1 MIVLVRVIFLTIKAT
16 FYFNFNIFVLRVF
29 KDKLA
34 LSAFLSDKSKVG
46 FVPTMGALHKGHV
59 SLIKLSVNQCQVTV
73 CSIFVNPAQFNDKN
87 DLLNY
92 PRTTEKDL
100 ALLEEAGCDVVFIPE
115 VEEIYPPNLSM
126 QNYDFGAIEK
136 VMEGEHRPGHFNGM
150 ANVVQRLFDIV
161 KPNLAFFGE
170 KDFQQLC
177 VVKQLVKLL
186 DLSITIVPGAI
197 IREDDGLAMSSR
209 NMLLTSSERTQA
221 SGIYNTL
228 AQIKKRSNTSNPQEL
243 LEFAIENFKKYPLIK
258 PEYIQFAYA
267 DNLENITVL
276 DKSRSVMLFIAVKL
290 GKVRLIDNM
299 LIYE

>member
-1 MIVLVRVIFLTIKAT
+1 ME
-16 FYFNFNIFVLRVF
+16 VF

-34 LSAFLSDKSKVG
+34 LSAYLSNKTKVG

-59 SLIKLSVNQCQVTV
+59 SLIKLSEQQCETTV

-100 ALLEEAGCDVVFIPE
+100 ALLKEAGCNVVFIPE
-115 VEEIYPPNLSM
+115 VDEIYPPHLPM
-126 QNYDFGAIEK
+126 QHYDFGAIEK

-150 ANVVQRLFDIV
+150 ANVVQRLFAIV
-161 KPNLAFFGE
+161 QPHFAFFGE

-186 DLSITIVPGAI
+186 NLPITIVPGAI
-197 IREDDGLAMSSR
+197 IREEDGLAMSSR
-209 NMLLTSSERTQA
+209 NMLLTPTERAQA
-221 SGIYNTL
+221 SGIYETL
-228 AQIKKRSNTSNPQEL
+228 TRIKTNSKGSNPHEL
-243 LEFAIENFKKYPLIK
+243 LQFAFENFRNYPLIT

-267 DNLENITVL
+267 DNLENVKAL
-276 DKSRSVMLFIAVKL
+276 DKGRAIILFIAVKL

-299 LIYE
+299 LVYE

>member
-1 MIVLVRVIFLTIKAT
+1 M
-16 FYFNFNIFVLRVF
+16 RVF
-29 KDKLA
+29 KDKSA

-46 FVPTMGALHKGHV
+46 FVPTMGALHNGHV
-59 SLIKLSVNQCQVTV
+59 SLIKLSVNQCETTV

-100 ALLEEAGCDVVFIPE
+100 ALLKEAGCDAVFIPE
-115 VEEIYPPNLSM
+115 VEEIYPPNLPM
-126 QNYDFGAIEK
+126 QHYDFGAIEK

-150 ANVVQRLFDIV
+150 ANVVQRLFEIV
-161 KPNLAFFGE
+161 KPHFAFFGE

-186 DLSITIVPGAI
+186 NLPIIIVPCAI
-197 IREDDGLAMSSR
+197 VREEDGLAMSSR
-209 NMLLTSSERTQA
+209 NMLLTPEERVQA
-221 SGIYNTL
+221 AGIFNTL
-228 AQIKKRSNTSNPQEL
+228 SAIKIESKTASSQEL
-243 LEFAIENFKKYPLIK
+243 LQLAIENFKKYPLIT

-267 DNLENITVL
+267 DNLEKL
-276 DKSRSVMLFIAVKL
+276 ELHDKSRAAMLFIAVKL
-290 GKVRLIDNM
+290 GRVRLIDNM

>member
-1 MIVLVRVIFLTIKAT
+1 MK
-16 FYFNFNIFVLRVF
+16 VF

-34 LSAFLSDKSKVG
+34 LSAYLSDKSLVG
-46 FVPTMGALHKGHV
+46 FVPTMGALHYGHV
-59 SLIKLSVNQCQVTV
+59 SLIKLSVNQCSLTV

-115 VEEIYPPNLSM
+115 VNEIYPSDLPL
-126 QNYDFGAIEK
+126 QHYDFGAIEK

-161 KPNLAFFGE
+161 KPNFAFFGE

-186 DLSITIVPGAI
+186 NLPITIVPGKI
-197 IREDDGLAMSSR
+197 IREEDGLAMSSR
-209 NMLLTSSERTQA
+209 NMLLNKEERQQA
-221 SGIYNTL
+221 AGIYKTL
-228 AQIKKRSNTSNPQEL
+228 SLIKQHSTAATPDEL
-243 LEFAIENFKKYPLIK
+243 LILAKKNFEQYPLII

-267 DNLENITVL
+267 DNLEKPGTI
-276 DKSRSVMLFIAVKL
+276 DHSRAVIMFIAVKL

>member
-1 MIVLVRVIFLTIKAT
+1 VLIKAIFLTIKAT
-16 FYFNFNIFVLRVF
+16 FYFNVNIFVLRVF

-34 LSAFLSDKSKVG
+34 LSAFLNYKSKVG
-46 FVPTMGALHKGHV
+46 FVPTMGALHQGHV
-59 SLIKLSVNQCQVTV
+59 SLIKLSVNQCQTTV

-115 VEEIYPPNLSM
+115 VEEIYPPNISM

-161 KPNLAFFGE
+161 KPRFAFFGE

-186 DLSITIVPGAI
+186 DLAITIVPGAI

-209 NMLLTSSERTQA
+209 NMLLTSLERAQA
-221 SGIYNTL
+221 VGIYNTL
-228 AQIKKRSNTSNPQEL
+228 SEIKMKSNASSPQEL
-243 LEFAIENFKKYPLIK
+243 LQFATENFKKYPLIT

-267 DNLENITVL
+267 DNLEKLIVH

>member
-1 MIVLVRVIFLTIKAT
+1 MK
-16 FYFNFNIFVLRVF
+16 VF

-34 LSAFLSDKSKVG
+34 LSAYLSDKINIG
-46 FVPTMGALHKGHV
+46 FVPTMGALHSGHV
-59 SLIKLSVNQCQVTV
+59 SLIKLSVQQCNITV

-100 ALLEEAGCDVVFIPE
+100 LLLEQAGCNVVFIPE
-115 VEEIYPPNLSM
+115 VEEIYPFNLPM
-126 QNYDFGAIEK
+126 QHYDFGIIEH

-161 KPNLAFFGE
+161 KPDFAFFGE

-177 VVKQLVKLL
+177 VVKLLVKLL
-186 DLSITIVPGAI
+186 NLPITIVPGKI
-197 IREDDGLAMSSR
+197 IRESDGLAMSSR
-209 NMLLTSSERTQA
+209 NMLLTNNERA
-221 SGIYNTL
+221 EAVGIFNTL
-228 AQIKKRSNTSNPQEL
+228 IEVRKRSDGLNINEL
-243 LEFAIENFKKYPLIK
+243 LLFASENLKKYPLITA
-258 PEYIQFAYA
+258 EYIQFAYA
-267 DNLENITVL
+267 DNLEKIEKRH
-276 DKSRSVMLFIAVKL
+276 DKNRTVMLFVAVKL

>member
-1 MIVLVRVIFLTIKAT
+1 MK
-16 FYFNFNIFVLRVF
+16 VF

-34 LSAFLSDKSKVG
+34 LSAYLSNKSKVG

-59 SLIKLSVNQCQVTV
+59 SLIRLSVNQCETTV
-73 CSIFVNPAQFNDKN
+73 CSIFVNPTQFNDKN

-100 ALLEEAGCDVVFIPE
+100 ELLQEAGCDVVFIPE
-115 VEEIYPPNLSM
+115 VDEIYPPNLPM
-126 QNYDFGAIEK
+126 QHYDFGTIEK
-136 VMEGEHRPGHFNGM
+136 VMEGEHRPDHFNGM

-161 KPNLAFFGE
+161 KPNFAFFGE

-186 DLSITIVPGAI
+186 HLPITIVPGKI
-197 IREDDGLAMSSR
+197 IREEDGLAMSSR
-209 NMLLTSSERTQA
+209 NMLLTPVERVEA
-221 SGIYNTL
+221 AGIYETL
-228 AQIKKRSNTSNPQEL
+228 NEVKKRSDGVDITEL
-243 LEFAIENFKKYPLIK
+243 LQVAHQNLLKYPLISA
-258 PEYIQFAYA
+258 EYIQFAYA
-267 DNLENITVL
+267 DNLEKIEHTL
-276 DKSRSVMLFIAVKL
+276 DKKRAVMLFMAVKL

>member
-1 MIVLVRVIFLTIKAT
+1 LK
-16 FYFNFNIFVLRVF
+16 VF

-34 LSAFLSDKSKVG
+34 LTDYLSDKINIG
-46 FVPTMGALHKGHV
+46 FVPTMGALHHGHV
-59 SLIKLSVNQCQVTV
+59 SLIKLSVQQCSITV

-100 ALLEEAGCDVVFIPE
+100 LLLEEAGCNVVFIPE
-115 VEEIYPPNLSM
+115 VEEIYPLNLPM
-126 QNYDFGAIEK
+126 QHYDFGVIEK

-161 KPNLAFFGE
+161 KPNFAFFGE

-186 DLSITIVPGAI
+186 SLPITIVPGKI
-197 IREDDGLAMSSR
+197 IREKDGLAMSSR
-209 NMLLTSSERTQA
+209 NMLLTPIERA
-221 SGIYNTL
+221 AAVGIFNTL
-228 AQIKKRSNTSNPQEL
+228 NEVRKKSEGLSIAEL
-243 LEFAIENFKKYPLIK
+243 LLFANENFKKYPLIS

-267 DNLENITVL
+267 DNLEKIETVH
-276 DKSRSVMLFIAVKL
+276 DKNRAVMLFIAVKL

>member
-1 MIVLVRVIFLTIKAT
+1 
-16 FYFNFNIFVLRVF
+16 
-29 KDKLA
+29 
-34 LSAFLSDKSKVG
+34 
-46 FVPTMGALHKGHV
+46 
-59 SLIKLSVNQCQVTV
+59 
-73 CSIFVNPAQFNDKN
+73 
-87 DLLNY
+87 
-92 PRTTEKDL
+92 
-100 ALLEEAGCDVVFIPE
+100 
-115 VEEIYPPNLSM
+115 
-126 QNYDFGAIEK
+126 
-136 VMEGEHRPGHFNGM
+136 MEGEHRPGHFNGM

-186 DLSITIVPGAI
+186 DLPITIVPGAI

-209 NMLLTSSERTQA
+209 NMLLTSLERTQA

-228 AQIKKRSNTSNPQEL
+228 LQIKNRSNTSNPQEL
-243 LEFAIENFKKYPLIK
+243 LEFAVENFKKYPLIK

-267 DNLENITVL
+267 DNLENLTVL

>member
-1 MIVLVRVIFLTIKAT
+1 M
-16 FYFNFNIFVLRVF
+16 
-29 KDKLA
+29 
-34 LSAFLSDKSKVG
+34 VG
-46 FVPTMGALHKGHV
+46 FVPTMGALHNGHV
-59 SLIKLSVNQCQVTV
+59 SLIKLSVSQCKTTV

-100 ALLEEAGCDVVFIPE
+100 ALLKEAGCDAVFIPE
-115 VEEIYPPNLSM
+115 VEEIYPPNLPM
-126 QNYDFGAIEK
+126 QKYDFGAIEK

-161 KPNLAFFGE
+161 KPHFAFFGE

-186 DLSITIVPGAI
+186 QLPITIVAGAI
-197 IREDDGLAMSSR
+197 VREADGLAMSSR
-209 NMLLTSSERTQA
+209 NMLLTTVERAQA
-221 SGIYNTL
+221 TGIFNTL
-228 AQIKKRSNTSNPQEL
+228 SAIKAKSKTAGPQEL
-243 LEFAIENFKKYPLIK
+243 LKFAAENFKKYPLIT

-267 DNLENITVL
+267 DNLEKVEEL
-276 DKSRSVMLFIAVKL
+276 ESGRSIMLFIAVKL

>member
-1 MIVLVRVIFLTIKAT
+1 
-16 FYFNFNIFVLRVF
+16 LRVF

-34 LSAFLSDKSKVG
+34 LSAYLSSKSKVG
-46 FVPTMGALHKGHV
+46 FVPTMGALHNGHV
-59 SLIKLSVNQCQVTV
+59 SLIKLSVSQCETTV

-100 ALLEEAGCDVVFIPE
+100 NLLKEAGCDVVFIPE
-115 VEEIYPPNLSM
+115 VEEIYPPNMPM
-126 QNYDFGAIEK
+126 QHYDFGEIEK

-161 KPNLAFFGE
+161 KPQYAFFGE

-186 DLSITIVPGAI
+186 KLPLKIVPGAI
-197 IREDDGLAMSSR
+197 IREPDGLAMSSR
-209 NMLLTSSERTQA
+209 NMLLTSTERTQA
-221 SGIYNTL
+221 IGIYNTL
-228 AQIKKRSNTSNPQEL
+228 LLIKNNCKNLSINEL
-243 LEFAIENFKKYPLIK
+243 MLLAIENLKKYPLIT

-267 DNLENITVL
+267 DNLAKAEVY
-276 DKSRSVMLFIAVKL
+276 DGSRALMLFIAVRL

>member
-1 MIVLVRVIFLTIKAT
+1 M
-16 FYFNFNIFVLRVF
+16 
-29 KDKLA
+29 
-34 LSAFLSDKSKVG
+34 
-46 FVPTMGALHKGHV
+46 
-59 SLIKLSVNQCQVTV
+59 
-73 CSIFVNPAQFNDKN
+73 
-87 DLLNY
+87 
-92 PRTTEKDL
+92 

-161 KPNLAFFGE
+161 KPNVAFFGE

-186 DLSITIVPGAI
+186 DLPITIVPGAI

-209 NMLLTSSERTQA
+209 NMLLTSLERTQA

-228 AQIKKRSNTSNPQEL
+228 LQIKNRSNTSNPQEL
-243 LEFAIENFKKYPLIK
+243 LEFAVENFKKYPLIK
-258 PEYIQFAYA
+258 PESIQFAYA
-267 DNLENITVL
+267 DNLENLTVL

>member
-1 MIVLVRVIFLTIKAT
+1 LK
-16 FYFNFNIFVLRVF
+16 VF

-34 LSAFLSDKSKVG
+34 LTNFLSTKTNIG
-46 FVPTMGALHKGHV
+46 FVPTMGALHQGHV
-59 SLIKLSVNQCQVTV
+59 SLIKLAHKQCETTV
-73 CSIFVNPAQFNDKN
+73 CSIFVNPTQFNDKN

-100 ALLEEAGCDVVFIPE
+100 ALLKEAGCNVVFIPE
-115 VEEIYPPNLSM
+115 VEEIYPKNLPL
-126 QNYDFGAIEK
+126 QQYDFGAIEK

-150 ANVVQRLFDIV
+150 ANVVQRLFAIV
-161 KPNLAFFGE
+161 KPHFAFFGE

-186 DLSITIVPGAI
+186 NLPITIIPGEI
-197 IREDDGLAMSSR
+197 IRENDGLAMSSR
-209 NMLLTSSERTQA
+209 NMLLSSEERLQA
-221 SGIYNTL
+221 HGIFETL
-228 AQIKKRSNTSNPQEL
+228 SEIKKRRYQTDLPNL
-243 LEFAIENFKKYPLIK
+243 LDFAYQNFNKYPLIQ

-267 DNLENITVL
+267 DNLEKVL
-276 DKSRSVMLFIAVKL
+276 NRDATRPVMLFVAVKL

>member
-1 MIVLVRVIFLTIKAT
+1 M
-16 FYFNFNIFVLRVF
+16 
-29 KDKLA
+29 
-34 LSAFLSDKSKVG
+34 
-46 FVPTMGALHKGHV
+46 
-59 SLIKLSVNQCQVTV
+59 
-73 CSIFVNPAQFNDKN
+73 
-87 DLLNY
+87 
-92 PRTTEKDL
+92 
-100 ALLEEAGCDVVFIPE
+100 LEEAGCDVVFIPE
-115 VEEIYPPNLSM
+115 VEEIYPPNIAM

-161 KPNLAFFGE
+161 KPHFAFFGE

-228 AQIKKRSNTSNPQEL
+228 SQIKKRSNNSNPQEL

>member
-1 MIVLVRVIFLTIKAT
+1 VLVRVIFLTIKAT

-209 NMLLTSSERTQA
+209 N
-221 SGIYNTL
+221 
-228 AQIKKRSNTSNPQEL
+228 NTSNPQEL

>member
-1 MIVLVRVIFLTIKAT
+1 M
-16 FYFNFNIFVLRVF
+16 RVF

-46 FVPTMGALHKGHV
+46 FVPTMGALHNGHV

-73 CSIFVNPAQFNDKN
+73 CSIFVNPAQFNVKN

-186 DLSITIVPGAI
+186 DLPITIVPGAI
-197 IREDDGLAMSSR
+197 VREDDGLAMSSR
-209 NMLLTSSERTQA
+209 NMLLTSLERTQA

-228 AQIKKRSNTSNPQEL
+228 LQIKNRSNTSNPQEL
-243 LEFAIENFKKYPLIK
+243 LEFAVENLKKYPLIK

-267 DNLENITVL
+267 DNLENLTVL

>member
-1 MIVLVRVIFLTIKAT
+1 LK
-16 FYFNFNIFVLRVF
+16 VF

-34 LSAFLSDKSKVG
+34 LSAYLSDKINIG
-46 FVPTMGALHKGHV
+46 FVPTMGALHSGHV
-59 SLIKLSVNQCQVTV
+59 SLIKLSVQQCNITV

-100 ALLEEAGCDVVFIPE
+100 LLLEQAGCNVVFIPE
-115 VEEIYPPNLSM
+115 VEEIYPFNLPM
-126 QNYDFGAIEK
+126 QHYDFGIIEH

-161 KPNLAFFGE
+161 KPDFAFFGE

-177 VVKQLVKLL
+177 VVKLLVKLL
-186 DLSITIVPGAI
+186 NLPITIVPGKI
-197 IREDDGLAMSSR
+197 IRESDGLAMSSR
-209 NMLLTSSERTQA
+209 NMLLTNNERA
-221 SGIYNTL
+221 EAVGIFNTL
-228 AQIKKRSNTSNPQEL
+228 IEVRKRSDGLNINEL
-243 LEFAIENFKKYPLIK
+243 LLFASENLKKYPLITA
-258 PEYIQFAYA
+258 EYIQFAYA
-267 DNLENITVL
+267 DNLEKIEKRH
-276 DKSRSVMLFIAVKL
+276 DKNRTVMLFVAVKL

>member
-1 MIVLVRVIFLTIKAT
+1 MLVGVIFLTIKAT

-46 FVPTMGALHKGHV
+46 FVPTMGALHNGHV

-186 DLSITIVPGAI
+186 DLPITIVPGAI
-197 IREDDGLAMSSR
+197 VREDDGLAMSSR
-209 NMLLTSSERTQA
+209 NMLLTSLERTQA

-228 AQIKKRSNTSNPQEL
+228 LQIKNRSNTSNPQEL
-243 LEFAIENFKKYPLIK
+243 LEFAVENLKKYPLIK

-267 DNLENITVL
+267 DNLENLTVL
-276 DKSRSVMLFIAVKL
+276 DKSRSAMLFIAVKL

>member
-1 MIVLVRVIFLTIKAT
+1 MK
-16 FYFNFNIFVLRVF
+16 VF

-34 LSAFLSDKSKVG
+34 LSAFLSSKSKVG

-59 SLIKLSVNQCQVTV
+59 SLIRLSVSQCEITV

-100 ALLEEAGCDVVFIPE
+100 ELLEEAGCDVVFIPE
-115 VEEIYPPNLSM
+115 VDEIYPPNMPM
-126 QNYDFGAIEK
+126 QQYDFGAIEK

-161 KPNLAFFGE
+161 KPHVAFFGE
-170 KDFQQLC
+170 KDYQQLC

-186 DLSITIVPGAI
+186 NLPITIVPGAI
-197 IREDDGLAMSSR
+197 IREADGLAMSSR
-209 NMLLTSSERTQA
+209 NMLLTAEERIQA
-221 SGIYNTL
+221 AGIYDTL
-228 AQIKKRSNTSNPQEL
+228 TQIKNKSNSASVQEL
-243 LEFAIENFKKYPLIK
+243 LQLANENFKKFPLIA

-267 DNLENITVL
+267 DNLEKLVEH
-276 DKSRSVMLFIAVKL
+276 DKNRAVMLFVAVKL

>member
-1 MIVLVRVIFLTIKAT
+1 
-16 FYFNFNIFVLRVF
+16 
-29 KDKLA
+29 LA

-46 FVPTMGALHKGHV
+46 FVPTMGALHNGHV

-100 ALLEEAGCDVVFIPE
+100 TLLEEAGCDVVFIPE

-186 DLSITIVPGAI
+186 DLPITIVPGAI

-209 NMLLTSSERTQA
+209 NMLLTSLERTQA

-228 AQIKKRSNTSNPQEL
+228 LQIKNRSNTSNPQEL
-243 LEFAIENFKKYPLIK
+243 LDFAVENLKKYPLIK

-267 DNLENITVL
+267 DNLENLTVL

>member
-1 MIVLVRVIFLTIKAT
+1 LK
-16 FYFNFNIFVLRVF
+16 VF

-34 LSAFLSDKSKVG
+34 LFAYLSDKTNVG
-46 FVPTMGALHKGHV
+46 FVPTMGALHKGHI
-59 SLIKLSVNQCQVTV
+59 SLIKLSEQQCQITV

-92 PRTTEKDL
+92 PRTTENDL
-100 ALLEEAGCDVVFIPE
+100 VLLKEAGCDVVFIPE
-115 VEEIYPPNLSM
+115 VDEIYPPDLPM
-126 QNYDFGAIEK
+126 QHYDFGPIEK

-150 ANVVQRLFDIV
+150 ANVVQRLFAIV
-161 KPNLAFFGE
+161 KPNYAFFGE

-186 DLSITIVPGAI
+186 NLPITIVPGAI
-197 IREDDGLAMSSR
+197 IRENDGLAMSSR
-209 NMLLTSSERTQA
+209 NMLLSPLERIEAT
-221 SGIYNTL
+221 GIFDTL
-228 AQIKKRSNTSNPQEL
+228 SQVKAKSKDLTLDDL
-243 LEFAIENFKKYPLIK
+243 LEGAFQNLKKYPLIT

-267 DNLENITVL
+267 DNLESINNF
-276 DKSRSVMLFIAVKL
+276 DKNRAVMMFIAVKL

>member
-1 MIVLVRVIFLTIKAT
+1 
-16 FYFNFNIFVLRVF
+16 LRVF
-29 KDKLA
+29 KDKSA

-46 FVPTMGALHKGHV
+46 FVPTMGALHNGHV
-59 SLIKLSVNQCQVTV
+59 SLIKLSVNQCETTV

-100 ALLEEAGCDVVFIPE
+100 ALLKEAGCDAVFIPE
-115 VEEIYPPNLSM
+115 VEEIYPPNLPM
-126 QNYDFGAIEK
+126 QHYDFGAIEK

-150 ANVVQRLFDIV
+150 ANVVQRLFEIV
-161 KPNLAFFGE
+161 KPHFAFFGE

-186 DLSITIVPGAI
+186 NLPIIIVPCAI
-197 IREDDGLAMSSR
+197 VREEDGLAMSSR
-209 NMLLTSSERTQA
+209 NMLLTPEERVQA
-221 SGIYNTL
+221 AGIFNTL
-228 AQIKKRSNTSNPQEL
+228 SAIKIESKTASSQEL
-243 LEFAIENFKKYPLIK
+243 LQLAIENFKKYPLIT

-267 DNLENITVL
+267 DNLEKL
-276 DKSRSVMLFIAVKL
+276 ELHDKSRAAMLFIAVKL
-290 GKVRLIDNM
+290 GRVRLIDNM

>member
-1 MIVLVRVIFLTIKAT
+1 LK
-16 FYFNFNIFVLRVF
+16 VF
-29 KDKLA
+29 KEKLA
-34 LSAFLSDKSKVG
+34 LSAYLSDKINVG

-59 SLIKLSVNQCQVTV
+59 SLVEMSVKQCNTTV
-73 CSIFVNPAQFNDKN
+73 CSIFVNPTQFNDKN

-100 ALLEEAGCDVVFIPE
+100 KLLQEAGCNVVFIPE
-115 VEEIYPPNLSM
+115 VEEIYPKDATLQQYN
-126 QNYDFGAIEK
+126 FGAIEK

-161 KPNLAFFGE
+161 KPDFAFFGE

-177 VVKQLVKLL
+177 VVKQLVKILNL
-186 DLSITIVPGAI
+186 KVEIIPGKI
-197 IREDDGLAMSSR
+197 IREVDGLAMSSR
-209 NMLLTSSERTQA
+209 NMLLTADERNQA

-228 AQIKKRSNTSNPQEL
+228 LKVKSMKNNFDLKEL
-243 LEFAIENFKKYPLIK
+243 LAFAHKNFENYPLIT
-258 PEYIQFAYA
+258 PEYIHFANA
-267 DNLENITVL
+267 NTLELAVKHQNDMQI
-276 DKSRSVMLFIAVKL
+276 MMFIAVKL

>member
-1 MIVLVRVIFLTIKAT
+1 LK
-16 FYFNFNIFVLRVF
+16 VF

-34 LSAFLSDKSKVG
+34 LSAYLSDKINIG
-46 FVPTMGALHKGHV
+46 FVPTMGALHSGHV
-59 SLIKLSVNQCQVTV
+59 SLIKLSVQQCNITV

-100 ALLEEAGCDVVFIPE
+100 LLLEQAGCNAVFIPE
-115 VEEIYPPNLSM
+115 VEEIYPFNLPM
-126 QNYDFGAIEK
+126 QHYDFGIIEH

-161 KPNLAFFGE
+161 KPDFAFFGE

-177 VVKQLVKLL
+177 VVKLLVKLL
-186 DLSITIVPGAI
+186 NLPITIVPGKI
-197 IREDDGLAMSSR
+197 IRESDGLAMSSR
-209 NMLLTSSERTQA
+209 NMLLTNNERA
-221 SGIYNTL
+221 EAVGIFNTL
-228 AQIKKRSNTSNPQEL
+228 IEVRKRSDGLNINEL
-243 LEFAIENFKKYPLIK
+243 LLFASENLKKYPLITA
-258 PEYIQFAYA
+258 EYIQFAYA
-267 DNLENITVL
+267 DNLEKIEKRH
-276 DKSRSVMLFIAVKL
+276 DKNRTVMLFVAVKL

>member
-1 MIVLVRVIFLTIKAT
+1 
-16 FYFNFNIFVLRVF
+16 LRVF

-59 SLIKLSVNQCQVTV
+59 SLIQLSVNQCELTV

-100 ALLEEAGCDVVFIPE
+100 AMLKEAGCDVVFIPD
-115 VEEIYPPNLSM
+115 VEEIYPPNAPM
-126 QNYDFGAIEK
+126 QHYDFGPIEK

-161 KPNLAFFGE
+161 KPNFAFFGE

-186 DLSITIVPGAI
+186 SLPIVIVPGAI
-197 IREDDGLAMSSR
+197 VREDDGLAMSSR
-209 NMLLTSSERTQA
+209 NMLLTALERSQA
-221 SGIYNTL
+221 AGIYNTL
-228 AQIKKRSNTSNPQEL
+228 LEIKNRSKTASTQEL
-243 LEFAIENFKKYPLIK
+243 LEFAFENFKKYPLIT

-267 DNLENITVL
+267 DNLEKL
-276 DKSRSVMLFIAVKL
+276 KAHDKSRPVMLFMAVKL

>member
-1 MIVLVRVIFLTIKAT
+1 
-16 FYFNFNIFVLRVF
+16 LRVF

-34 LSAFLSDKSKVG
+34 LIAFLSDKSTVG
-46 FVPTMGALHKGHV
+46 FVPTMGALHSGHV
-59 SLIKLSVNQCQVTV
+59 SLIKLSVNQCNTTV

-100 ALLEEAGCDVVFIPE
+100 AMLEQAGCDVVFIPE
-115 VEEIYPPNLSM
+115 VEEIYPPNTPM
-126 QNYDFGAIEK
+126 QQYDFGDIEK

-161 KPNLAFFGE
+161 KPDVAFFGE

-177 VVKQLVKLL
+177 VVKQLVKMLNL
-186 DLSITIVPGAI
+186 PIKIVAGAI
-197 IREDDGLAMSSR
+197 IREEDGLAMSSR
-209 NMLLTSSERTQA
+209 NMLLTTTERIA
-221 SGIYNTL
+221 AAGIFNTL
-228 AQIKKRSNTSNPQEL
+228 MAVKNKSKNSSPKEL
-243 LEFAIENFKKYPLIK
+243 LQFAFENFKHYPLIT

-267 DNLENITVL
+267 DNLEKLEVH
-276 DKSRSVMLFIAVKL
+276 DKTRAAMLFIAVKL

>member
-1 MIVLVRVIFLTIKAT
+1 ME
-16 FYFNFNIFVLRVF
+16 VF

-34 LSAFLSDKSKVG
+34 LSAYLSNKTKVG

-59 SLIKLSVNQCQVTV
+59 SLIKLSEQQCETTV

-100 ALLEEAGCDVVFIPE
+100 ALLKEAGCDVVFIPE
-115 VEEIYPPNLSM
+115 VDEIYPPHLPM
-126 QNYDFGAIEK
+126 QHYDFGAIEK

-150 ANVVQRLFDIV
+150 ANVVQRLFAIV
-161 KPNLAFFGE
+161 QPHFAFFGE

-186 DLSITIVPGAI
+186 NLPITIVPGAI
-197 IREDDGLAMSSR
+197 IREQDGLAMSSR
-209 NMLLTSSERTQA
+209 NMLLTANEREQA
-221 SGIYNTL
+221 CGIYNTL
-228 AQIKKRSNTSNPQEL
+228 THIKTNSKGSNPHEL
-243 LEFAIENFKKYPLIK
+243 LQFAFENFRNYPLIT

-267 DNLENITVL
+267 DNLENVKAL
-276 DKSRSVMLFIAVKL
+276 DKGRAIILFIAVKL

>member
-1 MIVLVRVIFLTIKAT
+1 MK
-16 FYFNFNIFVLRVF
+16 VF
-29 KDKLA
+29 KDKLV
-34 LSAFLSDKSKVG
+34 LSDYLSNKTNVG
-46 FVPTMGALHKGHV
+46 FVPTMGALHQGHV
-59 SLIKLSVNQCQVTV
+59 SLIKLSDLRCTITV
-73 CSIFVNPAQFNDKN
+73 CSIFVNPAQFNDKK

-92 PRTTEKDL
+92 PRTNEKDL

-115 VEEIYPPNLSM
+115 VEEIYPINLPL

-161 KPNLAFFGE
+161 KPHYAFFGE

-186 DLSITIVPGAI
+186 HLPITIIPGEI
-197 IREDDGLAMSSR
+197 IREEDGLAMSSR
-209 NMLLTSSERTQA
+209 NMLLNSQEREQA
-221 SGIYNTL
+221 AGIYSTL
-228 AQIKKRSNTSNPQEL
+228 TQVKLKSKTSTPFEL
-243 LEFAIENFKKYPLIK
+243 LNFAAENFKKYPLIT
-258 PEYIQFAYA
+258 PEYIQFACS
-267 DNLENITVL
+267 DNLEKLQKL
-276 DKSRSVMLFIAVKL
+276 DKNRTVMLFIAVKL

>member
-1 MIVLVRVIFLTIKAT
+1 
-16 FYFNFNIFVLRVF
+16 
-29 KDKLA
+29 
-34 LSAFLSDKSKVG
+34 
-46 FVPTMGALHKGHV
+46 
-59 SLIKLSVNQCQVTV
+59 
-73 CSIFVNPAQFNDKN
+73 
-87 DLLNY
+87 
-92 PRTTEKDL
+92 
-100 ALLEEAGCDVVFIPE
+100 LLEEAGCDVVFIPE
-115 VEEIYPPNLSM
+115 VEEIYPPNIAM

-161 KPNLAFFGE
+161 KPHFAFFGE

-228 AQIKKRSNTSNPQEL
+228 SQIKKRSNNSNPQEL

>member
-1 MIVLVRVIFLTIKAT
+1 
-16 FYFNFNIFVLRVF
+16 
-29 KDKLA
+29 
-34 LSAFLSDKSKVG
+34 
-46 FVPTMGALHKGHV
+46 
-59 SLIKLSVNQCQVTV
+59 
-73 CSIFVNPAQFNDKN
+73 
-87 DLLNY
+87 
-92 PRTTEKDL
+92 L